1 MRKHILKSVIV
12 LILIAVL
19 MNVIGCGSPSPSRV
33 VRDLHTA
40 IEKGNNKA
48 IERLMTD
55 QAASMVVLMGEKMQE
70 SIADL
75 GRITNTEEEIDGNT
89 ATVTVTYASGQ
100 IAEFDLVKENGRW
113 KVAFDK

>member
-1 MRKHILKSVIV
+1 MRKLFLKSVIV
-12 LILIAVL
+12 FILIAVL
-19 MNVIGCGSPSPSRV
+19 INVVGCGSPSPSRV

-40 IEKGNNKA
+40 IESGNDRA

-55 QAASMVVLMGEKMQE
+55 QAASLVFMMGEKMQE
-70 SIADL
+70 SLADL
-75 GRITNTEEEIDGNT
+75 GSITNTEEEIDGNT

-100 IAEFDLVKENGRW
+100 IAEFDLVRENGRW